1 MNIVHQLQL
10 ILLSK
15 YAADSSLFER
25 CQEHTRGAH
34 RFILLMLAA
43 EQGPQILGFIYTA
56 CPGTGSAADGVAR
69 RCGPE

>member
-43 EQGPQILGFIYTA
+43 EQGPKFLDSFTRRVLA
-56 CPGTGSAADGVAR
+56 PAAPQMA
-69 RCGPE
+69 